1 MKPWLKRVI
10 LPIYQFIMVHL
21 FPKKLNLKGGS
32 EESRAYLFLS
42 PDYGNVG
49 DIAIYFAQVELLQKF
64 YKAENIISISV
75 QDTYKYAKSIK
86 RNITLNDAIYLVGGG
101 NFGGLYPAADYGRLF
116 ILKYFKKYKIVSFP
130 QTITEASN
138 YSFISKYIKAFSS
151 CVNCYL
157 FLREKKSYE
166 LACQYFSKT
175 EIKIYLVPDIVFSL
189 KKTIPM
195 NSERDSAIILS
206 LRKDK
211 EGLLSEKDKTYI
223 KEKLKLLHFS
233 FQEIDTIVDNYN
245 SSDKE
250 KYFQYILKNYS
261 QAKMVITDRLHGMIF
276 AYITRTPCIVFDN
289 NNGKIKN
296 TYSLW
301 LKDCKYICFAED
313 FGELNKYITYFEQ
326 LTTDDFECTIDE
338 KYEKLVQAIKLK

>member
-1 MKPWLKRVI
+1 MKTWLKRIV
-10 LPIYQFIMVHL
+10 LPIYQFVMVHL
-21 FPKKLNLKGGS
+21 FSKKLNLNTGN
-32 EESRAYLFLS
+32 EERRAYLFLS

-49 DIAIYFAQVELLQKF
+49 DIAIYFAQVELLKKF

-75 QDTYKYAKSIK
+75 QDTYKYAKNIK
-86 RNITLNDAIYLVGGG
+86 KNIGLKDTIFLVGGG

-116 ILKYFKKYKIVSFP
+116 LLKYFKEYKIVSFP

-138 YSFISKYIKAFSS
+138 CDFISKYQKAFSS
-151 CVNCYL
+151 CVDANL

-166 LACQYFSKT
+166 LACHYFSKT
-175 EIKIYLVPDIVFSL
+175 GIKIDLVPDIVFSL
-189 KKTIPM
+189 KKTVPI
-195 NSERDSAIILS
+195 NSERASTIILS

-211 EGLLSEKDKTYI
+211 EGLLSEEDRTYI

-245 SSDKE
+245 SSEKE
-250 KYFQYILKNYS
+250 TYFQYILKNYL

-301 LKDCKYICFAED
+301 LKDCKYICFAEN
-313 FGELNKYITYFEQ
+313 FEEVTKYITYFDQ
-326 LTTDDFECTIDE
+326 LTIDNFECTIDE
-338 KYEKLVQAIKLK
+338 KYEKLIQAIKLK